1 MDWFTAQKSLTGF
14 SKKAEKHFCKAVTD
28 MVIFSCPHMG
38 ALSEVLALRYIKC
51 ENEQAV
57 LLTPQ
62 NFGDS
67 KFSKNIARKRIFDRI
82 ISTSFDIRPFTESE
96 SLMEEK
102 ISAYYDGFFQKCGIN
117 LKDVTAFYLWADVEN
132 LLSVYLSLKGIK
144 HTLVEMY
151 EGQFKQDWRYGIKVT
166 YLNYKPAF
174 ETMQRKWFALCGEG
188 GSLIN
193 RITVGSGGE
202 TARDGRIDLEKQFL
216 NMESRHKK
224 KLLRCFK
231 PSVLSRR
238 PCSLFLLNSDGYS
251 DPKTKLSGQKRYL
264 AFQIIADYIRER
276 PLILKNHPAD
286 TFDFHAA
293 FSKAKT
299 AETNVPIEFFALDPK
314 MCVKNIYSVNS
325 TGGDKISAFI
335 NENIKLGDAFLFDFR
350 ILHKLYAAFALSEYM
365 SDEFTR
371 HHFFGIDL
379 KMAENAG
386 IYMFGA
392 QWKEG
397 EPFGINP
404 EILLG
409 NIFAVIGAHAEA
421 HAKALRGA
429 LAGASADTKVLLFD
443 DSCLPHTAEQDE
455 YGLLQN
461 IVTFRIVKKPCRKT
475 ILADTEEEI
484 FYFYCKEDAA
494 REKVKNFFAEKIL
507 ENTGLEIKV
516 EAVQP

>member
-1 MDWFTAQKSLTGF
+1 MQFVLT
-14 SKKAEKHFCKAVTD
+14 
-28 MVIFSCPHMG
+28 
-38 ALSEVLALRYIKC
+38 
-51 ENEQAV
+51 Q
-57 LLTPQ
+57 
-62 NFGDS
+62 
-67 KFSKNIARKRIFDRI
+67 
-82 ISTSFDIRPFTESE
+82 
-96 SLMEEK
+96 
-102 ISAYYDGFFQKCGIN
+102 
-117 LKDVTAFYLWADVEN
+117 
-132 LLSVYLSLKGIK
+132 
-144 HTLVEMY
+144 
-151 EGQFKQDWRYGIKVT
+151 
-166 YLNYKPAF
+166 
-174 ETMQRKWFALCGEG
+174 QRE
-188 GSLIN
+188 
-193 RITVGSGGE
+193 
-202 TARDGRIDLEKQFL
+202 
-216 NMESRHKK
+216 
-224 KLLRCFK
+224 
-231 PSVLSRR
+231 
-238 PCSLFLLNSDGYS
+238 YS

-276 PLILKNHPAD
+276 PLIFKNHPAD

-293 FSKAKT
+293 FPKAKT

-371 HHFFGIDL
+371 HHFFGVDL

-386 IYMFGA
+386 TYMFGA

-494 REKVKNFFAEKIL
+494 REKAKNFFAEKIL